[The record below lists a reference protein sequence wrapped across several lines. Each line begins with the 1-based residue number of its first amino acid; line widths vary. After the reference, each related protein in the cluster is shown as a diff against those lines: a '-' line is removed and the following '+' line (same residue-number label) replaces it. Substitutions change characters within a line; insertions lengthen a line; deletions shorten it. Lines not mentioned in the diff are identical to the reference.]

1 MGKSAFVNLSS
12 SEVTIL
18 ETDPE
23 ELRRFLGGGGLGAKL
38 LYDLVG
44 PEVDPLSP
52 DNVLIFTAGP
62 LAGSPWPTSSRLHV
76 TFKSPL
82 TSAYGYANS
91 GGFFAAELKRAGYD
105 ALIIKGRAPKPSVL
119 QVFDHE
125 ISIREATELWG
136 TMVSETH
143 HALLGMSHTP
153 QAGRVACIG
162 PAGENLVRISA
173 IMNDFS
179 RAAARGGPGA
189 VMGSKNL
196 KAIHVRAFGR
206 PHLSSHFRQEAK
218 VATRKLQVDPHLD
231 GLRRYGTLVL
241 MDPKNVSGD
250 QPAKN
255 HQLVQ
260 VPFIQQVNASA
271 FDRYLLSHKACY
283 ACPIACSRQSSVIV
297 SRLALHPEGSP
308 APAAP
313 LALHPEGSKGH
324 GPGKGGLEGTEDVC
338 RAELEGPEYETTNA
352 LGPMCWV
359 GNPEAII
366 YANHLC
372 NEYGLDTISMGVTIA
387 FVMELHEKGLLEDDT
402 LSLEWGDEDTLIGLI
417 EQIAHRRGLGDV
429 LADGTRQAA
438 RTIGKGAEYYAMQVK
453 GMELP
458 RQDPRFAKGF
468 GLGHATSNRGAD
480 HLYALP
486 TIDLAG
492 NWDAARRIFPDEMVP
507 ELMDPANEKYKADL
521 VIYGEHFCAV
531 TDSLGIC
538 KFSTVE
544 QYSLLPEDLA
554 PGISA
559 ILGNDVTEQDLL
571 LIGERI
577 VNLERLYNVRLGL
590 SRRDDYLP
598 KRFTQEQAP
607 LYEYEADPES
617 GELRASPRPLR
628 YGCIRDWD
636 GMLDRYYSLRG
647 WDKDGKPTR
656 EVLQRLDL
664 LDVTEV
670 TP

>member
-1 MGKSAFVNLSS
+1 MGKSAFVNLSHGD
-12 SEVTIL
+12 VKIL
-18 ETDPE
+18 ETDPDD
-23 ELRRFLGGGGLGAKL
+23 LRRFLGGRGLGARL
-38 LYDLVG
+38 LYDLTG

-82 TSAYGYANS
+82 TGAYGYANS

-105 ALIIKGRAPKPSVL
+105 GLIIKGRAPKPSVL
-119 QVFDHE
+119 QVFDHD
-125 ISIREATELWG
+125 ISIRDASELWG
-136 TMVSETH
+136 TTVSETH
-143 HALLGMSHTP
+143 RALLGTGHPS

-162 PAGENLVRISA
+162 PAGENLVHISA
-173 IMNDFS
+173 IVNDFS

-196 KAIHVRAFGR
+196 KAIHVRGSSIPR
-206 PHLSSHFRQEAK
+206 LPSHFRQEAK
-218 VATRKLQVDPHLD
+218 AAARKLHADPHLD

-255 HQLVQ
+255 HQFVQ
-260 VPFIQQVNASA
+260 VPFIEKVNASA
-271 FDRYLLSHKACY
+271 FDRYLLRHKACH
-283 ACPIACSRQSSVIV
+283 ACPIACSRQSSV
-297 SRLALHPEGSP
+297 A
-308 APAAP
+308 
-313 LALHPEGSKGH
+313 
-324 GPGKGGLEGTEDVC
+324 EDPYCV
-338 RAELEGPEYETTNA
+338 ELEGPEYETTNA

-359 GNPEAII
+359 SNPEAII

-372 NEYGLDTISMGVTIA
+372 NEYGLDTISTGVVIA
-387 FVMELHEKGLLEDDT
+387 FAMELHEKGLLEDDT
-402 LSLEWGDEDTLIGLI
+402 LSLAWGDEDTLIGLI
-417 EQIAHRRGLGDV
+417 ELITHRRGLGAV
-429 LADGTRQAA
+429 LADGTWQAA
-438 RTIGKGAEYYAMQVK
+438 KGIGKGAEYYAMQVK

-486 TIDLAG
+486 TIDLSG
-492 NWDAARRIFPDEMVP
+492 NWDAARKIFPEEIVP

-531 TDSLGIC
+531 ADSLGIC
-538 KFSTVE
+538 KFSTAE

-554 PGISA
+554 LGISA
-559 ILGNDVTEQDLL
+559 IMGNDVTERDLL

-577 VNLERLYNVRLGL
+577 VNLERLYNVRLGM
-590 SRRDDYLP
+590 SRTDDYLP
-598 KRFTQEQAP
+598 KRFTQERAA
-607 LYEYEADPES
+607 LNEYEVDPRT
-617 GELRASPRPLR
+617 GEMKASPRPLR
-628 YGCIRDWD
+628 YGLICDWD
-636 GMLDRYYSLRG
+636 AMLDRYYLLRG

-664 LDVTEV
+664 LDVAEGATLTLPKSEGS
-670 TP
+670 T